1 MTRLFHLFQH
11 RFSNSNPCRP
21 ESRNRMKTPPL
32 ALLALALLTV
42 AQADEAFVNSV
53 GMRLLPLRA
62 GTFQM
67 GESNPT
73 PAKQFEVAGYLQQG
87 DWDEHPVHAVSLT
100 QPCLLA
106 ETEVT
111 VEQFRQFRPSYQGSA
126 DTAPYAAGISWD
138 DATAFC
144 AWLGKK
150 EGRNYR
156 LPTEA

>member
-1 MTRLFHLFQH
+1 
-11 RFSNSNPCRP
+11 
-21 ESRNRMKTPPL
+21 MKTPPL

-87 DWDEHPVHAVSLT
+87 DWDEHPVHAVTLT

-111 VEQFRQFRPSYQGSA
+111 DPGA
-126 DTAPYAAGISWD
+126 DELFHFEANRLKHAAD
-138 DATAFC
+138 LAA
-144 AWLGKK
+144 
-150 EGRNYR
+150 
-156 LPTEA
+156 